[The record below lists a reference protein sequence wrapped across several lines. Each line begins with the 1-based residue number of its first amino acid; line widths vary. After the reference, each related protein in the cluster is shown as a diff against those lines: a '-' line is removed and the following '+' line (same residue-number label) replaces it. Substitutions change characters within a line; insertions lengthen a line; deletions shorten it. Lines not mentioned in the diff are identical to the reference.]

1 MPKRSS
7 KHLDASQLAKAIVDE
22 ATGEATKTEP
32 PPMKNKAAVKLGRLG
47 GKKGG
52 VARAIKLSQERRREI
67 AVKAAK
73 ARWGKKS
80 APENVL

>member
-7 KHLDASQLAKAIVDE
+7 KHLDASQLAKTIVDE

-32 PPMKNKAAVKLGRLG
+32 PKKKNKAAVELGRLG

-52 VARAIKLSQERRREI
+52 VMRAAKLSPKRRTQI
-67 AVKAAK
+67 AKQAAA
-73 ARWGKKS
+73 ARWS
-80 APENVL
+80 RSRNDS